1 MTSGSA
7 FWPEADD
14 QLWRLKVFMTISGSC
29 LGGFLG
35 LVLALVMGT
44 PGSEEVLA
52 RILGMALAVVG
63 WLAARE
69 VNQIKALL
77 DDLSTD
83 RAEGTAI
90 AVGNPASVDVCL
102 NCGSPAR
109 EGLVFC
115 THCGSRLEGPEH
127 G

>member
-1 MTSGSA
+1 MTPGSEL
-7 FWPEADD
+7 WPEVDD

-29 LGGFLG
+29 LGGFVG
-35 LVLALVMGT
+35 LMLAHVMNI
-44 PGSEEVLA
+44 SESQGVFAWVIAMTLA
-52 RILGMALAVVG
+52 AAG
-63 WLAARE
+63 WFAARE

-77 DDLSTD
+77 DDLTSD
-83 RAEGTAI
+83 RVEGPAI
-90 AVGNPASVDVCL
+90 AVGNPASIDICL

-115 THCGSRLEGPEH
+115 TRCGSRLEGPEH